1 MGVVAGVSA
10 GALLVDGAGDAGE
23 RVGRRVGVGL
33 LSLWEVKGLLSVGV
47 TAAGDWDGSD
57 TVGVEE
63 DLARA
68 SGFVGEIAGRD
79 MLGVELSQS
88 DDTRAKVHVV
98 QGEGVK

>member
-10 GALLVDGAGDAGE
+10 GALLVDGAGEAGE
-23 RVGRRVGVGL
+23 RVGRRVGVG

-57 TVGVEE
+57 TVDVEE

-98 QGEGVK
+98 QGAKV

>member
-10 GALLVDGAGDAGE
+10 GALLVDGAGEAGE

-33 LSLWEVKGLLSVGV
+33 FSLWEVKGLLSVGV

-57 TVGVEE
+57 TVDVEE
-63 DLARA
+63 DIARG

-79 MLGVELSQS
+79 MLGGTFSE
-88 DDTRAKVHVV
+88 
-98 QGEGVK
+98 